1 MSEDTASP
9 NDNDYFAIKLQCLN
23 QQPTNI
29 LALIMLLTNMLK
41 FNDSAS
47 DMVVVSDV
55 NREVMSPGQ
64 TEQEKPLTIATG
76 SSFPNVKHKHKHRNQ
91 SLYPTPTHL
100 FTQSNTT
107 TRRSISFS

>member
-1 MSEDTASP
+1 MIKAEMSGDTEFP
-9 NDNDYFAIKLQCLN
+9 KNNDYSPKTPKLE
-23 QQPTNI
+23 PTNI

-64 TEQEKPLTIATG
+64 MKTG
-76 SSFPNVKHKHKHRNQ
+76 ETFNHCNRK
-91 SLYPTPTHL
+91 
-100 FTQSNTT
+100 
-107 TRRSISFS
+107 